1 LLLTDNCDKAV
12 TNLLTDIDKYL
23 NMSYKVRYKPVTNLL
38 TTYMNKPI
46 GGRGRKAPYE
56 TTHVRIPV
64 NLKTQVELL
73 VEQFRDNGYVVEN
86 HTIENSS
93 SDSDEFM
100 EKMIHEFKK
109 NNLIVIQNTNE
120 ISQYELMSH
129 LNLKLEESIKLA
141 NELLATRAT
150 KKEVVN
156 KLLTALFGIEVK
168 L

>member
-1 LLLTDNCDKAV
+1 MLTG
-12 TNLLTDIDKYL
+12 IDKCL
-23 NMSYKVRYKPVTNLL
+23 GMDYKGNCKPVTNLL
-38 TTYMNKPI
+38 TIYMSKPI

-64 NLKTQVELL
+64 DLKPKVELL
-73 VEQFRDNGYVVEN
+73 VEEFRDNGCVIEK

-93 SDSDEFM
+93 TNSDDFIQR
-100 EKMIHEFKK
+100 MIQEFK
-109 NNLIVIQNTNE
+109 NNDLLIVQSTNE

-156 KLLTALFGIEVK
+156 KLLTTLFGIEVK

>member
-1 LLLTDNCDKAV
+1 LLTGIDNC
-12 TNLLTDIDKYL
+12 LG
-23 NMSYKVRYKPVTNLL
+23 MGYKGKYKPVIKLL
-38 TTYMNKPI
+38 TTIMDKPL
-46 GGRGRKAPYE
+46 GGRGKKAPYE

-64 NLKTQVELL
+64 DLKPQVELL
-73 VEQFRDNGYVVEN
+73 VEQFRDNGCVVEN
-86 HTIENSS
+86 STIENSS
-93 SDSDEFM
+93 TNSNDFIQ
-100 EKMIHEFKK
+100 KMIQEFK
-109 NNLIVIQNTNE
+109 NNDMFIIQESHE
-120 ISQYELMSH
+120 ISHDILMNK

>member
-1 LLLTDNCDKAV
+1 
-12 TNLLTDIDKYL
+12 
-23 NMSYKVRYKPVTNLL
+23 
-38 TTYMNKPI
+38 MNKPT

-64 NLKTQVELL
+64 DLKPQIELL
-73 VEQFRDNGYVVEN
+73 VEEFRENGCLAEN
-86 HTIENSS
+86 HIVKNSLT
-93 SDSDEFM
+93 DSDDFIQR
-100 EKMIHEFKK
+100 MIQEFK
-109 NNLIVIQNTNE
+109 NNDMLIIQSNNE
-120 ISQYELMSH
+120 ISQHELVSH

-156 KLLTALFGIEVK
+156 KLLTTLFGIEIK